1 MHVARTVRVP
11 CSAVGAY
18 RTTLNCELP
27 LRVESPNTVTAHGS
41 TAQQDTAQAQCRH
54 GISACADRP
63 LTSVVTCTLKKQNTH
78 DKSQHLREPSIDP
91 RSEQPC
97 GAAGPSNALP
107 SAIASAQ
114 LLRPPSCRSPSKSLL
129 FILCREST
137 GQGFFCLAVRALRC
151 ADGGA
156 AAVPCSHAF
165 GSPDLDSRLAR
176 TFFITLC
183 TSRSPLW
190 MILVLVRAVHHD
202 AVPPAVASA
211 RYPQT
216 GPAAG
221 LLACRPPHADQPVG
235 QSQQR
240 RAP

>member
-1 MHVARTVRVP
+1 MYTCMHVCMCACACMHVCMYACVHVCMCACVCAALAAAAIDDLLIACRLP
-11 CSAVGAY
+11 
-18 RTTLNCELP
+18 P
-27 LRVESPNTVTAHGS
+27 LRHLPRRWLLGLQRRSQPRWQL
-41 TAQQDTAQAQCRH
+41 QQLYSLSD
-54 GISACADRP
+54 I
-63 LTSVVTCTLKKQNTH
+63 
-78 DKSQHLREPSIDP
+78 
-91 RSEQPC
+91 
-97 GAAGPSNALP
+97 
-107 SAIASAQ
+107 
-114 LLRPPSCRSPSKSLL
+114 LRPPSCRSPSKSLL

-137 GQGFFCLAVRALRC
+137 GQGFICLAVRALRC
-151 ADGGA
+151 ADGGV

-165 GSPDLDSRLAR
+165 GSLDLDSRLAR

-221 LLACRPPHADQPVG
+221 LLACRPPHADQPAG